1 MELEAAAAVMSA
13 LGQTTRLKVV
23 TLLADHEPTGLPASE
38 IADLVGTPR
47 NTMSG
52 HLGILSNAGIV
63 TSSRSG
69 RTITYR
75 LCQNVVANIADI
87 IGRLSPAK
95 LPNVSKRR
103 RV

>member
-1 MELEAAAAVMSA
+1 MEMESASSLLSA
-13 LGQTTRLKVV
+13 LGQATRLKVV
-23 TLLADHEPTGLPASE
+23 ALLAEHRPAGLPASRV
-38 IADLVGTPR
+38 ADLAGTPR

-75 LCQNVVANIADI
+75 INDDLLADLLDLI
-87 IGRLSPAK
+87 SEFAASKKPTGAK
-95 LPNVSKRR
+95 RG
-103 RV
+103 